1 VVGAG
6 RTDAG
11 AHAFHQV
18 VAFDTS
24 SRLAPEALLRAL
36 NAHLPRDIAVTGACD
51 VHPTFHPRYDATS
64 RVYRY
69 LIWNRAVR
77 SPLWRGRAAH
87 VARRLDVGA
96 MDVAARSLVGV
107 HDFSAFVA
115 SHSENRSREMLRAAC
130 SRTGDLVSI
139 ELEATGF
146 MRQMVRSIAGTLI
159 RVGLG
164 KLDVPAVRTI
174 LESRDRGL
182 AGDTAPAC
190 GLYLIDVRYPAVSGS
205 ATPEENQ

>member
-1 VVGAG
+1 
-6 RTDAG
+6 
-11 AHAFHQV
+11 
-18 VAFDTS
+18 
-24 SRLAPEALLRAL
+24 
-36 NAHLPRDIAVTGACD
+36 
-51 VHPTFHPRYDATS
+51 
-64 RVYRY
+64 
-69 LIWNRAVR
+69 
-77 SPLWRGRAAH
+77 
-87 VARRLDVGA
+87 